1 MSLVHPLDEIQGPS
15 QLHGYGPWLVCEVAL
30 TSVHKFA
37 TTYGGES
44 ELLYMNLPLI
54 HPM

>member
-30 TSVHKFA
+30 TSVRKFA